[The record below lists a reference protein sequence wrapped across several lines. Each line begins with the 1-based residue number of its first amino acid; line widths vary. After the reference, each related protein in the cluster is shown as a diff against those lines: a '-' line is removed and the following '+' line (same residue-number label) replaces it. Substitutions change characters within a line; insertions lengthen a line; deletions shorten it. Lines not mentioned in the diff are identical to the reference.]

1 MFHLIILASSWTF
14 SVSFLAHAKVFSVL
28 WQAGGRARENAEQQQ
43 VSRYHSVFDTLL
55 EYNLALGTQWY
66 SPVTLCLFSLLVSS
80 LCLFINAL
88 YSLEN

>member
-1 MFHLIILASSWTF
+1 MFHWVILASSWTF
-14 SVSFLAHAKVFSVL
+14 NVRLLAHTKVFSSL
-28 WQAGGRARENAEQQQ
+28 WQAGGRAGETAEQWQ
-43 VSRYHSVFDTLL
+43 VSRYHSVFYTLL

-80 LCLFINAL
+80 LCLFINSL

>member
-43 VSRYHSVFDTLL
+43 VRRYHSVFDTLL

-88 YSLEN
+88 CSLEN